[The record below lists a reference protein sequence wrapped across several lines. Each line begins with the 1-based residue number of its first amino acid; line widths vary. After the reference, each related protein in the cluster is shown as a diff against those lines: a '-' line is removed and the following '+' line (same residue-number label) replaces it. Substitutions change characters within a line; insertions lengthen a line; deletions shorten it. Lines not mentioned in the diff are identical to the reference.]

1 MPVSNIYSL
10 LRGLWE
16 VAEAVKRG
24 ANGWRDAGF
33 GQCVMQYDWIQ
44 QQGFGRQQGFVY
56 IKQCIKLATATPNIV
71 LTRYVLLLPSL
82 LLSL

>member
-1 MPVSNIYSL
+1 
-10 LRGLWE
+10 
-16 VAEAVKRG
+16 
-24 ANGWRDAGF
+24 
-33 GQCVMQYDWIQ
+33 MQYDWIQ